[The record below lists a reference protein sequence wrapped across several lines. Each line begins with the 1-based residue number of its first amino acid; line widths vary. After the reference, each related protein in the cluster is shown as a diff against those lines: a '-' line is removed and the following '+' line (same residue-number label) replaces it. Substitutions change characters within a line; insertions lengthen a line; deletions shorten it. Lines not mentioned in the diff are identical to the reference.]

1 MFWSFL
7 SIKVSDEREDVMFL
21 LRGRSEL
28 TGCPEGGSP
37 PAVMLQLTDP
47 PVVASARY
55 NLSSSKCI
63 GTSRQG
69 FQSAMLLKAF
79 FFFVDVFLC

>member
-7 SIKVSDEREDVMFL
+7 SVKVSDEREDVMSL
-21 LRGRSEL
+21 LGGRSEL

-63 GTSRQG
+63 GPSRKG
-69 FQSAMLLKAF
+69 FQSALLFKGF
-79 FFFVDVFLC
+79 FL

>member
-55 NLSSSKCI
+55 SLSSKCI
-63 GTSRQG
+63 GASREG
-69 FQSAMLLKAF
+69 FQSAML
-79 FFFVDVFLC
+79 